1 MKAGYRSGGMFKQMS
16 DQMGVSKKEAGG
28 LMKKAKKMNNGAGMN
43 MGGMM
48 GDEGRP
54 GMGGYE
60 MNRDMGGTV
69 VTVSIGRM
77 SPMRYRPQERPEDST
92 LIQGTES
99 QVRARHFN
107 NNGGKGTF

>member
-1 MKAGYRSGGMFKQMS
+1 
-16 DQMGVSKKEAGG
+16 
-28 LMKKAKKMNNGAGMN
+28 
-43 MGGMM
+43 
-48 GDEGRP
+48 
-54 GMGGYE
+54 

-77 SPMRYRPQERPEDST
+77 SPMRSRSEERSEDST